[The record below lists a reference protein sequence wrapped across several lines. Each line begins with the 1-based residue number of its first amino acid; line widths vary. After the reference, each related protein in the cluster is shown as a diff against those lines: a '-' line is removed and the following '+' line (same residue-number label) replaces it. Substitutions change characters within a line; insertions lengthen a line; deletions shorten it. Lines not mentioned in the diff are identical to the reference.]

1 MVVLQS
7 MPTLLLG
14 LLLFHVS
21 IVCVF
26 VSIISIL
33 IHLQIDFYFS
43 KGMDGRMDGR
53 RMREEEGKE
62 NGWEDQGGGGRRG
75 GGRRM
80 GGGRGEGEGG
90 EDRGEEEGG
99 GGGEGEWMGREMSKR
114 WGCIGEKELKQSLGN
129 LCIGERE
136 GE

>member
-62 NGWEDQGGGGRRG
+62 NGWEDEGGGGRRG
-75 GGRRM
+75 RGRRM
-80 GGGRGEGEGG
+80 KGRGGEGGGGGGRGRRGGGGGGGGRENRWEGDE
-90 EDRGEEEGG
+90 G

-114 WGCIGEKELKQSLGN
+114 WG
-129 LCIGERE
+129 
-136 GE
+136 